1 MKSRRKI
8 RSRLNKKK
16 QPIWGLNWNLPEN
29 FNPFDKEV
37 SKSVVSIMEK
47 LDLPKMLGH
56 FNKAFTT
63 EDIQVFNATILDDR
77 ITNKNPNFLDVLTE
91 KSTEIDNYAMSL
103 VKHGECE
110 TIEEA
115 LVESVRWHLR
125 KAKGLEEPLKCPYHP
140 GIIITVTPGVHK
152 GTFIETHTV
161 NRK

>member
-16 QPIWGLNWNLPEN
+16 EPIWGLNWNLPEN

-56 FNKAFTT
+56 FNKAFTP
-63 EDIQVFNATILDDR
+63 EDMFDINATITDKSP
-77 ITNKNPNFLDVLTE
+77 TNFLDVLVE

-140 GIIITVTPGVHK
+140 GTIITVTPGVHK
-152 GTFIETHTV
+152 GTFIETHEIF
-161 NRK
+161 R